1 MKKEKGPGTGSRYSG
16 WRDCGPVESSYKYNQ
31 PVSHLTHR
39 ISWFGRFWTY
49 GPLFTVHYEF
59 DMIRSTL
66 LPSRSPCADRSNE
79 EKGDKGLDTL
89 MKRKD
94 GEGPHKAEQICPRK
108 ATGAREDTSPAY
120 LGGYPLFQVPTQ
132 PAASALRIVWC

>member
-1 MKKEKGPGTGSRYSG
+1 MKKAKGPGTGSRYSG
-16 WRDCGPVESSYKYNQ
+16 WRDCGPMESSYKYIQ

-59 DMIRSTL
+59 DMIRPTL

-79 EKGDKGLDTL
+79 EKRDKGLDTL
-89 MKRKD
+89 MKRK
-94 GEGPHKAEQICPRK
+94 
-108 ATGAREDTSPAY
+108 
-120 LGGYPLFQVPTQ
+120 GGDHIRQSKSVPEKPQVPGKIHLLHTWVGTHFSRSPLSQ
-132 PAASALRIVWC
+132 QDLP